1 MKKYKITKSQYNYL
15 IEQRRVN
22 LIINEIASEIDS
34 YKKNLNESIQLNEAI
49 VDVLKKYAKRGLL
62 TGAVLS
68 SLLTNNIATANDLI
82 SAGIP
87 KDKIEQV
94 SNNNNNFSD
103 AEIFNELIRVLS
115 TRGHKQDKPTLE
127 KIYKL
132 NDKQKKKIINHIR
145 SNIKKLKDISNY
157 KYNILLT
164 DKELT
169 SKRDLTADIS
179 PDVKYLVDTVYYQ
192 INVDNLEKNFKNNSS
207 KIINENELKDNFK
220 KIFDGFYQIDKITI
234 KSSSNTLRNTGDF
247 EGLTWL
253 QGSTQRAE
261 AIKKLIS
268 NLNYSLGGNNPSKS
282 IDPNIIKIDATGE
295 NGDGTSGPKSPFE
308 SNDKYIQSYKN
319 RNIPENL
326 WKSNGKG
333 NPYDDLED
341 YLKHNYVKVNIE
353 GLAIDKNNKE
363 IRSYEYFQMVEIKSP
378 SFKLRI
384 PTPGNYLNKNKKST
398 PKPKVGAFPCM
409 DNIKKGGGR

>member
-1 MKKYKITKSQYNYL
+1 MKKYKITKSQLNYL
-15 IEQRRVN
+15 LEQRRVN
-22 LIINEIASEIDS
+22 LIINEITSEIDS

-82 SAGIP
+82 SAGVP

-94 SNNNNNFSD
+94 SIDDNSFSD
-103 AEIFNELIRVLS
+103 AEIFNELVRVLS
-115 TRGHKQDKPTLE
+115 TRGHKRDKPTLE

-132 NDKQKKKIINHIR
+132 NDKQKKEIINHIK
-145 SNIKKLKDISNY
+145 SNIKELKDISKY

-179 PDVKYLVDTVYYQ
+179 PDVEYQVDTVYYQ

-220 KIFDGFYQIDKITI
+220 KTFDGFYQIDKITI
-234 KSSSNTLRNTGDF
+234 ESSSNTLRNTGDF

-268 NLNYSLGGNNPSKS
+268 NLNYSLGGNNPEKAINS
-282 IDPNIIKIDATGE
+282 NIIKIDATGE

-308 SNDKYIQSYKN
+308 SNDKYIQSYKD

-326 WKSNGKG
+326 WKSNGKD

-341 YLKHNYVKVNIE
+341 YLKHNYIKVNIE

-378 SFKLRI
+378 TFKINFPSLRI
-384 PTPGNYLNKNKKST
+384 FKNKSGKST
-398 PKPKVGAFPCM
+398 PTPKVGAYPCI
-409 DNIKKGGGR
+409 DNMKKNRRR